1 MSGLQES
8 GFQGHTGL
16 LKTLTVFGHPI
27 LKWGGDLG
35 CGGYPETEM
44 CDLAEA
50 GGLRLV
56 FFS

>member
-35 CGGYPETEM
+35 CGGYPET
-44 CDLAEA
+44 
-50 GGLRLV
+50 GNV
-56 FFS
+56 